1 MIFNIFCALQR
12 FFDKAAVAEAGG
24 GNSAETASPW
34 RLCTVTQVEEVKGLL
49 RCLPIA
55 LSTMLLY
62 MVLAQVQTWTIQQ
75 GYTMERRIGAH
86 YLIPPATLS
95 AIAIAVVLL
104 EVGAYDFFLVP
115 VLRRMTGSIHGLSH
129 LQRIGMGLA
138 LSIVGLA
145 YAALLESIR
154 LAMAKSHHLVSQSG
168 SNAAIVPL
176 SIFWQMPILVIMG
189 TAIFF
194 AHAGLF
200 EFFYYESPVR
210 MRSLGTALSMLPIAM
225 GLFQNGGFLAAVNA
239 FTKKVGGKGWL
250 ESQDLNHNHLNYFFL
265 LMAVMSL
272 INFVVYLITARYYEY
287 KEFINIASVCTK
299 KSRHPSPRGDNPPLE
314 AQSSQSASSVT
325 LHL

>member
-210 MRSLGTALSMLPIAM
+210 MRSLGTALSMLPI
-225 GLFQNGGFLAAVNA
+225 
-239 FTKKVGGKGWL
+239 KKVGGKGWL

>member
-1 MIFNIFCALQR
+1 M
-12 FFDKAAVAEAGG
+12 
-24 GNSAETASPW
+24 ETASPW

-75 GYTMERRIGAH
+75 GYTMERHIGAN

-104 EVGAYDFFLVP
+104 EVAAYDFFLVP
-115 VLRRMTGSIHGLSH
+115 VLRRLTGNPHGLSH
-129 LQRIGMGLA
+129 LQRIGTGLA

-154 LAMAKSHHLVSQSG
+154 LDMARTHHLAAQS
-168 SNAAIVPL
+168 VPL

-210 MRSLGTALSMLPIAM
+210 MRSLGTALSMLPIAV
-225 GLFQNGGFLAAVNA
+225 GLFQNGGFLAGVNS
-239 FTKKVGGKGWL
+239 FTKHVAGKGWM
-250 ESQDLNHNHLNYFFL
+250 ESQNLNHNELNFFYL

-272 INFVVYLITARYYEY
+272 INFGVYLVTARYYEY
-287 KEFINIASVCTK
+287 KEFINIASVRTK
-299 KSRHPSPRGDNPPLE
+299 VNRHPSFRDDPPLGV
-314 AQSSQSASSVT
+314 QFSQSTSSV
-325 LHL
+325 LRL